1 MMTLSPP
8 PWLLVAALLLS
19 PAPSLAPCPYVIS
32 EDYGA
37 LKVNNIKLCKSIY

>member
-8 PWLLVAALLLS
+8 PWLLVAAALLLS

-32 EDYGA
+32 EDHGA
-37 LKVNNIKLCKSIY
+37 LKVTNIKL